1 VANLEPLMRRNFLE
15 YASYTILDRALPDL
29 RDGCKPVQRRL
40 LHTLF
45 TMDDGLFHKV
55 ANVIGETMKLHPH
68 GDVSIG
74 DALVVLANK
83 DYFVERQGNFGNP
96 VTGHPAAAARYI
108 ECRLTPL
115 ARETLFNPNLTE
127 FTPSYDGRRLE
138 PVFLPAKLPVTL
150 LLGIEGIAVGMATRI
165 LPHNFVELLRAQ
177 IAVLSG
183 EKYKLVPDFPTGGLM
198 DVSEYDKGRGKVKV
212 RARIEA
218 RGEKTVVIR
227 EIPFG
232 TTTESLIASIEDAS
246 QKGRVK
252 ITGIDDFTT
261 DKVEI
266 ELSLA
271 RGVYAEE
278 VIPQLYAYTEC
289 EVSLSSSVLAIRGQK
304 PVELTV
310 NEVLEDA
317 TARLREQVKAELEWD
332 ESRLV
337 DRQHWMTLERVF
349 IENRVYKKIETAKT
363 EEKVFE
369 AVHKGM
375 AEFRADF
382 VRDMN
387 DDDVKRLL
395 EIRIRRIS
403 AYDIEKHASELEAV
417 LAELADVRKKLKH
430 LTKTVIAWLEGLI
443 EKYGERYKRRTK
455 VTSID
460 EIDKKAV
467 ATANLR
473 LSYDDETGFFG
484 SDVRGSEFAL
494 NVSEYDRVLA
504 VSSDGTYRVM
514 QAPKKVLLPRKV
526 LWVGVFDPEQG
537 KDFTVVWRDAERNA
551 FGKRVHISSFIRDKE
566 YRFFKDEQGKL
577 DLLLEDDLRPGRV
590 HLQFVAAKRQRQKEC
605 DFDLGDLEFAG
616 LTARGQR
623 LAPKPVARV
632 KHVPVK

>member
-1 VANLEPLMRRNFLE
+1 
-15 YASYTILDRALPDL
+15 
-29 RDGCKPVQRRL
+29 
-40 LHTLF
+40 
-45 TMDDGLFHKV
+45 
-55 ANVIGETMKLHPH
+55 VIGETMKLHPH

-96 VTGHPAAAARYI
+96 VTGHPAAASRYI

-127 FTPSYDGRRLE
+127 SVPSYDGRRQE

-165 LPHNFVELLRAQ
+165 LPHCFVELLRAQ
-177 IAVLSG
+177 IAILSG
-183 EKYKLVPDFPTGGLM
+183 EKYKVVPDFPTGGLM

-212 RARIEA
+212 RAKIEA

-227 EIPFG
+227 EIAFG
-232 TTTESLIASIEDAS
+232 TTTESLIASIEEAS

-252 ITGIDDFTT
+252 VTGIDDFTT

-271 RGVYAEE
+271 RGVYADE

-289 EVSLSSSVLAIRGQK
+289 EVSLSSSVLTIRDQK

-310 NEVLEDA
+310 NEVIEDA
-317 TARLREQVKAELEWD
+317 TARLREQIKAELEWD
-332 ESRLV
+332 ERRLV

-349 IENRVYKKIETAKT
+349 IENRVYKKIETART

-369 AVHKGM
+369 AVQRGM
-375 AEFRADF
+375 AEFRAQF
-382 VRDMN
+382 VRDMT

-403 AYDIEKHASELEAV
+403 AYDIEKHRTELEE
-417 LAELADVRKKLKH
+417 LLTELAGVRKKLKA

-467 ATANLR
+467 ATANIR
-473 LSYDDETGFFG
+473 VSYDEETGFFG
-484 SDVRGSEFAL
+484 SDVRGSEFGL
-494 NVSEYDRVLA
+494 NVSEYDRILA
-504 VSSDGTYRVM
+504 VSSDGTYRIM
-514 QAPKKVLLPRKV
+514 YPPKKVLLPRKLLHV
-526 LWVGVFDPEQG
+526 AVFDPEKG
-537 KDFTVVWRDAERNA
+537 KDFTIVWRDADRTA
-551 FGKRVHISSFIRDKE
+551 FGKRVHIESFIHDKE
-566 YRFFKDEQGKL
+566 YRLFKDEKGKL
-577 DLLLEDDLRPGRV
+577 DLLLEGDTTPGRV

-616 LTARGQR
+616 QTARGQR

-632 KHVPVK
+632 KHVPPK

>member
-1 VANLEPLMRRNFLE
+1 MANLEPLMRRNFLE

-96 VTGHPAAAARYI
+96 VTGHPAAASRYI

-127 FTPSYDGRRLE
+127 NVPSYDGRREE

-177 IAVLSG
+177 IAILTDQ
-183 EKYKLVPDFPTGGLM
+183 KYKVVPDFPTGGIM

-218 RGEKTVVIR
+218 RGEKTVVVR

-252 ITGIDDFTT
+252 VSGIDDFTT

-289 EVSLSSSVLAIRGQK
+289 EVSLSSSVLAIRDQK

-317 TARLREQVKAELEWD
+317 TARLREQIKAELEWD
-332 ESRLV
+332 ERRLV

-349 IENRVYKKIETAKT
+349 IENRVYKKIETART
-363 EEKVFE
+363 EEKVLE

-382 VRDMN
+382 VRDID

-403 AYDIEKHASELEAV
+403 AYDIEKHRSELEVV
-417 LAELADVRKKLKH
+417 LTELAGVRKKLKA
-430 LTKTVIAWLEGLI
+430 LTKTVIAWLESLI
-443 EKYGERYKRRTK
+443 EKYGEKYKRRTK

-467 ATANLR
+467 ASANIR
-473 LSYDDETGFFG
+473 VSYDEESGFFG
-484 SDVRGSEFAL
+484 TDVRGSEFGM
-494 NVSEYDRVLA
+494 NVSEYDRILA
-504 VSSDGTYRVM
+504 VSSDGTYRIM
-514 QAPKKVLLPRKV
+514 YPPKKMLLPRKV
-526 LWVGVFDPEQG
+526 LHVAVFDPEKG
-537 KDFTVVWRDAERNA
+537 KDFTIVWRDADRTA
-551 FGKRVHISSFIRDKE
+551 FGKRVHIESFIHDKE
-566 YRFFKDEQGKL
+566 YRFFKDEKGKL
-577 DLLLEDDLRPGRV
+577 DLLLEDDVKPGRV

-616 LTARGQR
+616 LTTRGQR

-632 KHVPVK
+632 KHIPGK

>member
-1 VANLEPLMRRNFLE
+1 MRRNFLE

-45 TMDDGLFHKV
+45 TMDDGHFHKV

-96 VTGHPAAAARYI
+96 VTGHPAAASRYI

-127 FTPSYDGRRLE
+127 SVPSYDGRRQE

-165 LPHNFVELLRAQ
+165 LPHCFVELLRAQ
-177 IAVLSG
+177 IAILSG
-183 EKYKLVPDFPTGGLM
+183 EKYKVVPDFPTGGLM

-212 RARIEA
+212 RAKIEA

-227 EIPFG
+227 EIAFG
-232 TTTESLIASIEDAS
+232 TTTESLIASIEEAS

-252 ITGIDDFTT
+252 VTGIDDFTT

-271 RGVYAEE
+271 RGVYADE

-289 EVSLSSSVLAIRGQK
+289 EVSLSSSVLTIRDQK

-310 NEVLEDA
+310 NEVIEDA
-317 TARLREQVKAELEWD
+317 TARLREQIKAELEWD
-332 ESRLV
+332 ERRLV

-349 IENRVYKKIETAKT
+349 IENRVYKKIETART

-369 AVHKGM
+369 AVQRGM
-375 AEFRADF
+375 AEFRAQF
-382 VRDMN
+382 VRDMT

-403 AYDIEKHASELEAV
+403 AYDIEKHRTELEE
-417 LAELADVRKKLKH
+417 LLTELAGVRKKLKA

-467 ATANLR
+467 ATANIR
-473 LSYDDETGFFG
+473 VSYDEETGFFG
-484 SDVRGSEFAL
+484 SDVRGSEFGL
-494 NVSEYDRVLA
+494 NVSEYDRILA
-504 VSSDGTYRVM
+504 VSSDGTYRIM
-514 QAPKKVLLPRKV
+514 YPPKKVLLPRKLLHV
-526 LWVGVFDPEQG
+526 AVFDPEKG
-537 KDFTVVWRDAERNA
+537 KDFTIVWRDADRTA
-551 FGKRVHISSFIRDKE
+551 FGKRVHIESFIHDKE
-566 YRFFKDEQGKL
+566 YRLFKDEKGKL
-577 DLLLEDDLRPGRV
+577 DLLLEGDTTPGRV

-616 LTARGQR
+616 QTARGQR

-632 KHVPVK
+632 KHVPPK

>member
-1 VANLEPLMRRNFLE
+1 MANLEPLMRRNFLE

-83 DYFVERQGNFGNP
+83 DYFIERQGNFGNP
-96 VTGHPAAAARYI
+96 VTGHPAAASRYI

-127 FTPSYDGRRLE
+127 SVPSYDGRRDE

-177 IAVLSG
+177 IAILSG
-183 EKYKLVPDFPTGGLM
+183 EKYKVVPDFPTGGLM
-198 DVSEYDKGRGKVKV
+198 DVSEYDKGNGKVKV

-218 RGEKTVVIR
+218 RGDKTVVIR

-252 ITGIDDFTT
+252 VSGIDDFTT

-278 VIPQLYAYTEC
+278 VIPQLYAYTDC
-289 EVSLSSSVLAIRGQK
+289 EVSLSSSVLAIRDQK

-317 TARLREQVKAELEWD
+317 TARLREQIKAELEWD
-332 ESRLV
+332 ERRLV

-349 IENRVYKKIETAKT
+349 IENRVYKKIETART
-363 EEKVFE
+363 EEKVYE

-375 AEFRADF
+375 AEHRAEF
-382 VRDMN
+382 IRDMT

-403 AYDIEKHASELEAV
+403 AYDIEKHRSELEEL
-417 LAELADVRKKLKH
+417 LAELADVRKKLKN
-430 LTKTVIAWLEGLI
+430 LTKTVIAWIEGLI
-443 EKYGERYKRRTK
+443 AKYGERYKRRTK

-473 LSYDDETGFFG
+473 LTYDEETGFFG

-494 NVSEYDRVLA
+494 NVSEYDRILA
-504 VSSDGTYRVM
+504 VSSDGTYRIM
-514 QAPKKVLLPRKV
+514 HAPKKVLLPRKV
-526 LWVGVFDPEQG
+526 LYAAVFDPEKG
-537 KDFTVVWRDAERNA
+537 KDFTIVWRDVARNA
-551 FGKRVHISSFIRDKE
+551 FGKRVHIESFIHDKE
-566 YRFFKDEQGKL
+566 YRFFKDEKGKL
-577 DLLLEDDLRPGRV
+577 DLLLEDDGKPGKV
-590 HLQFVAAKRQRQKEC
+590 HLQFVAAKRQRQKEA
-605 DFDLGDLEFAG
+605 DFDLGELEFAG

-623 LAPKPVARV
+623 IAPKPVARV
-632 KHVPVK
+632 KHVPAK

>member
-1 VANLEPLMRRNFLE
+1 M
-15 YASYTILDRALPDL
+15 
-29 RDGCKPVQRRL
+29 
-40 LHTLF
+40 
-45 TMDDGLFHKV
+45 
-55 ANVIGETMKLHPH
+55 
-68 GDVSIG
+68 
-74 DALVVLANK
+74 
-83 DYFVERQGNFGNP
+83 
-96 VTGHPAAAARYI
+96 
-108 ECRLTPL
+108 
-115 ARETLFNPNLTE
+115 
-127 FTPSYDGRRLE
+127 
-138 PVFLPAKLPVTL
+138 
-150 LLGIEGIAVGMATRI
+150 
-165 LPHNFVELLRAQ
+165 
-177 IAVLSG
+177 
-183 EKYKLVPDFPTGGLM
+183 
-198 DVSEYDKGRGKVKV
+198 
-212 RARIEA
+212 
-218 RGEKTVVIR
+218 IR

-266 ELSLA
+266 ELALA

-289 EVSLSSSVLAIRGQK
+289 EVSLSSSVLAIREQK

-317 TARLREQVKAELEWD
+317 TSRLREQVKAELEWD
-332 ESRLV
+332 ENRLI
-337 DRQHWMTLERVF
+337 DRQHWMTLERIF

-417 LAELADVRKKLKH
+417 LAELAEVRKKLKH

-443 EKYGERYKRRTK
+443 EKYGEKYKRRTK

-484 SDVRGSEFAL
+484 SDVRGSDFAL

-504 VSSDGTYRVM
+504 VSSDGTYRIM
-514 QAPKKVLLPRKV
+514 PAPKKVLLPRKV
-526 LWVGVFDPEQG
+526 LCGRRLRPREGEGLHGGLARRRTHRLRQARAHPELHPRQGVPLLQG
-537 KDFTVVWRDAERNA
+537 RGGQARPA
-551 FGKRVHISSFIRDKE
+551 ARGRP
-566 YRFFKDEQGKL
+566 
-577 DLLLEDDLRPGRV
+577 RPGRV

-605 DFDLGDLEFAG
+605 DFDLGELEFAG